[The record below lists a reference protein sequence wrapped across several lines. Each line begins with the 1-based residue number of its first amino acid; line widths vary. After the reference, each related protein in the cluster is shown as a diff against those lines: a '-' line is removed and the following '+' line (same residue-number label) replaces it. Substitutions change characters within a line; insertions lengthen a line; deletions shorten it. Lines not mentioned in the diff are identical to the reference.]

1 MSTILA
7 DRFLLPEFTGR
18 NVVFRSGVTVN
29 LSGGIN
35 FRATLDFGKQGS
47 IDISHNAQGV
57 LTNPLEIVKVQT
69 KHVEDVLNLID
80 GLENYLRWVN
90 KPTSVNFSQF
100 CDSED
105 PLYVYGSRKHL
116 TGPQNKSF
124 PILEIFGRKLTGL
137 DLRGSNIEVF
147 VYAMI
152 KCFRDHLIGVD
163 GITVAQ
169 LIATRDAKAIALEKA
184 KSRTRE
190 TAN

>member
-1 MSTILA
+1 MSTIIA
-7 DRFLLPEFTGR
+7 DRFLLPEFVGR

-47 IDISHNAQGV
+47 IDISHNAVGL
-57 LTNPLEIVKVQT
+57 LTEPMEISKVQT

-105 PLYVYGSRKHL
+105 PLYVYGSLKKHVSK
-116 TGPQNKSF
+116 TF
-124 PILEIFGRKLTGL
+124 PVLEIFGRKLTGL
-137 DLRGSNIEVF
+137 DLRGANIEVF

-152 KCFRDHLIGVD
+152 KCFRNHLIAVD
-163 GITVAQ
+163 GITIKQLMDVRKNKEVAFNK
-169 LIATRDAKAIALEKA
+169 AKAKVSEP
-184 KSRTRE
+184 
-190 TAN
+190 AN

>member
-1 MSTILA
+1 MSTIIA

-29 LSGGIN
+29 LTGGIN
-35 FRATLDFGKQGS
+35 FRATLDFGKHGS
-47 IDISHNAQGV
+47 IDISHNAVGV
-57 LTNPLEIVKVQT
+57 LTAPMEISKVQT

-90 KPTSVNFSQF
+90 KPTTVNFSQF

-105 PLYVYGSRKHL
+105 PLYVYGSFKRL
-116 TGPQNKSF
+116 TDNKGKQF

-147 VYAMI
+147 VYAII
-152 KCFRDHLIGVD
+152 KCFRDHLIAVD
-163 GITVAQ
+163 GITMQQ
-169 LIATRDAKAIALEKA
+169 LLDVRKSKEAALNKAKAKVSA
-184 KSRTRE
+184 
-190 TAN
+190 